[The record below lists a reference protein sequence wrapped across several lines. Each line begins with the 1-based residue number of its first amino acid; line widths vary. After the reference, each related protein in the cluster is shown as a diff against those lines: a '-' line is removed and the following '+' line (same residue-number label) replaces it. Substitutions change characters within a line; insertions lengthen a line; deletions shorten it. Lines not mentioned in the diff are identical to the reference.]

1 MYEMKMHHHYKGT
14 LYNMDGTK
22 LYNSLSIVTEIL

>member
-1 MYEMKMHHHYKGT
+1 MDKMKVYGYKGT